1 MLILAKPGPGT
12 LFVNLEPRETYRGAI
27 GAADLDVEP
36 TPGFAP
42 DWVGVIDGSQIPC
55 FDAKL
60 RDVLRDGYEVELLVC
75 DAGHLWVVPS
85 RG

>member
-1 MLILAKPGPGT
+1 VPGAF
-12 LFVNLEPRETYRGAI
+12 FVGLELRETYRGAI

-36 TPGFAP
+36 LPGFAS
-42 DWVGVIDGSQIPC
+42 DGVGMIDGSQIPC
-55 FDAKL
+55 LDAKL

-75 DAGHLWVVPS
+75 DAGHLWVVAS